1 MLDPSNSL
9 NSFDVNLKNGTPMKL
24 WSEMNPLIQ
33 WMLLCL
39 IFSIGLV
46 IVVSCYIC
54 GFTNCSRQKPLSM
67 KDVLDVN
74 SDDPESDDDIEIAML
89 RDREY

>member
-1 MLDPSNSL
+1 
-9 NSFDVNLKNGTPMKL
+9 MKI
-24 WSEMNPLIQ
+24 WNEMNPLIQ
-33 WMLLCL
+33 WMLICL

-46 IVVSCYIC
+46 TAVSCYIC
-54 GFTNCSRQKPLSM
+54 DFTNCSRRKALSM

-74 SDDPESDDDIEIAML
+74 SDESESDDEIEIAML